1 MTNASRS
8 RRSVDWRA
16 VVGIA
21 LSLGFLA
28 YALRDID
35 PGEVLTQLRRADPVL
50 FLLAVATAT
59 LPFWIR
65 AWRWK
70 ALLAPVAPKT
80 SFRSRFGATTI
91 GFMANNLLP
100 ARVGEF
106 LRAWVISR
114 LEPVPVVASL
124 GSLVLERL
132 FDGLTLVAYTF
143 VALAAVGQ
151 ASGEVGRKMHTAATG
166 LAIAFGVIA
175 VILLAM
181 LIWPRRVV
189 AAAERVVDKTMPRS
203 FRRPVVDALE
213 TLLGSLA
220 AVRDP
225 VLVAR
230 IVGWSA
236 FLWLVGALSYWVGLL
251 AFDIRVPFTAALFL
265 QSIVSFAVAVPSSP
279 GFFGVFEFAVKKG
292 LVGLW
297 AVDPN
302 RAIAYAVGFHLG
314 GFIPVNLIGL
324 YYLWRFGFS
333 WSDVKAG
340 ERTVEEQVEET
351 LPHAQDAGDR

>member
-1 MTNASRS
+1 MTNPPRA

-16 VVGIA
+16 IVGIA
-21 LSLGFLA
+21 LSVGFLA
-28 YALRDID
+28 YALRDVD
-35 PGEVLTQLRRADPVL
+35 PREVMTQLRRADPAL
-50 FLLAVATAT
+50 FLLAVAAAT

-65 AWRWK
+65 AWRWR
-70 ALLAPVAPKT
+70 ALLAPVAPST

-114 LEPVPVVASL
+114 LEPIPVVASL

-151 ASGEVGRKMHTAATG
+151 AGGEVGRSMRTAATG
-166 LAIAFGVIA
+166 LGIAFAIIA
-175 VILLAM
+175 VVLLAM

-189 AAAERVVDKTMPRS
+189 AAAEAVVERSLPRA

-213 TLLGSLA
+213 TLIGSLGA
-220 AVRDP
+220 IRDP
-225 VLVAR
+225 GLLARVVA
-230 IVGWSA
+230 WSA
-236 FLWLVGALSYWVGLL
+236 FLWLVGAFSYWLGLL
-251 AFDIRVPFTAALFL
+251 AFGIRVPFTAALFL

-292 LVGLW
+292 LVALW

-302 RAIAYAVGFHLG
+302 RAIAFAVGFHLG

-324 YYLWRFGFS
+324 FYLWRLGFS
-333 WSDVKAG
+333 WRDVKAG
-340 ERTVEEQVEET
+340 ERTVEEQVEAA
-351 LPHAQDAGDR
+351 LPSARHGGER